1 MKLCK
6 GIIMPIKPQDKADA
20 TCCRAVQGLLE
31 KAIAEFEVA
40 KNETTDS
47 SKEEYVIIRE
57 QIKSS
62 LQNAYNLATQ
72 AVQVL
77 DPPIMPTLSPV
88 ADNQTIVNKSEL
100 EELQAA
106 KAELDALKAKQK

>member
-1 MKLCK
+1 
-6 GIIMPIKPQDKADA
+6 MPIKPQDKADA

-40 KNETTDS
+40 KNETAES

-57 QIKSS
+57 QIRSS
-62 LQNAYNLATQ
+62 LQNAHNLAAQ

-77 DPPIMPTLSPV
+77 DPPIMPTLTPL
-88 ADNQTIVNKSEL
+88 AENQAVIEKSEL

>member
-1 MKLCK
+1 
-6 GIIMPIKPQDKADA
+6 MPIKPQDKADA

-31 KAIAEFEVA
+31 KAIAEFEIA

-57 QIKSS
+57 QIRASI
-62 LQNAYNLATQ
+62 QNAYNMAGQ
-72 AVQVL
+72 AIQIL
-77 DPPIMPTLSPV
+77 DPPTMPTLSPITESQAV
-88 ADNQTIVNKSEL
+88 IEKSEL